1 MSMVLSQQLNIIKEI
16 IEKKHTQKPKSWFG
30 NNYKQI
36 IFEVNNILEK
46 RTMLK
51 KKSIFMSIGNEFSQN
66 I

>member
-1 MSMVLSQQLNIIKEI
+1 MVLSQQLNIIKEI
-16 IEKKHTQKPKSWFG
+16 IEKKNTQKQKSWFG

-36 IFEVNNILEK
+36 MFEVNNILEK

-51 KKSIFMSIGNEFSQN
+51 KKSIFMSTANESSKT